1 MLDLIVAVVL
11 LLRSDHCC
19 LQTEE
24 EGSGEH
30 FQGETFILCN
40 VCLDSH
46 VEAIAVAVQDDL
58 VELYAGNNNDSKM
71 KTKNANVNQAVN
83 GILVSS
89 V

>member
-1 MLDLIVAVVL
+1 MDPSVADVFL
-11 LLRSDHCC
+11 PRSDHCC

-24 EGSGEH
+24 ESFGEH

-58 VELYAGNNNDSKM
+58 VELYAGNNNDGKM
-71 KTKNANVNQAVN
+71 KTKNMNGNQAVD